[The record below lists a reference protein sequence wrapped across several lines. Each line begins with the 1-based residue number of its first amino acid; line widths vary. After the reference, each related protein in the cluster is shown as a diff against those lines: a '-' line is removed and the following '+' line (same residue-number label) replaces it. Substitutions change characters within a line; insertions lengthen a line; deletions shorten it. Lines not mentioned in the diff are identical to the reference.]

1 MTLTLALTDTHVLWY
16 IALGLGAVVIVVVIA
31 LMLMLLSLVKDID
44 ESVDVLLEG
53 AGGVAN
59 NVNYILQLVTTA
71 EVLEQI
77 KDEAVVQYTYFAGA
91 AGAQ

>member
-1 MTLTLALTDTHVLWY
+1 MTLALTQTHVLWY
-16 IALGLGAVVIVVVIA
+16 IALGLGAVVIAVVIV
-31 LMLMLLSLVKDID
+31 LMMMLLSLIKDID

-53 AGGVAN
+53 AGGIAT
-59 NVNYILQLVTTA
+59 NVNYILGLVTTA

-91 AGAQ
+91 AAG